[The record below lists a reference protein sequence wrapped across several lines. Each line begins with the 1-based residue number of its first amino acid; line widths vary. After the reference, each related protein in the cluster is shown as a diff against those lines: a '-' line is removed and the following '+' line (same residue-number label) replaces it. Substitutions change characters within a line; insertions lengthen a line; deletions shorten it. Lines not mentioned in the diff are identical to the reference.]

1 MLMGDVDIQ
10 YLLYGLVLISI
21 VSIVSI
27 VHLTRGR
34 VCACRPVENIF
45 QAAEA
50 KTSVGHILPD
60 AASVEV
66 VRHWPAGGV
75 TPHVDRVLGGGGVGG
90 LRRAPWHRWG
100 LQLWTQHLKVSFIF
114 YLMLAVNST
123 FS

>member
-21 VSIVSI
+21 VSIV
-27 VHLTRGR
+27 HLTRGR
-34 VCACRPVENIF
+34 VCACRAVENIF

-50 KTSVGHILPD
+50 KTSVRHILPD
-60 AASVEV
+60 TASVEV

-75 TPHVDRVLGGGGVGG
+75 TPHVDGVLGGGGVGG
-90 LRRAPWHRWG
+90 LRCAPWHRWG
-100 LQLWTQHLKVSFIF
+100 LQLRTQHLEISFIF

>member
-1 MLMGDVDIQ
+1 MVVYLSSDVDLQ
-10 YLLYGLVLISI
+10 YLLYGLVLI
-21 VSIVSI
+21 SIVSI

-34 VCACRPVENIF
+34 VCACRAVENIF

-50 KTSVGHILPD
+50 KTSVRHILPD

-75 TPHVDRVLGGGGVGG
+75 TPHVDGVLGGGGVGG
-90 LRRAPWHRWG
+90 LRCAPWHRWG
-100 LQLWTQHLKVSFIF
+100 LQLRTQHLEISFIF